1 MNTLNLQ
8 QLWTQSDPITHTVAA
23 ILLLMSV
30 LSWAVMLSK
39 LWQQY
44 ILFRHASQRDREL
57 IAQTPNTN
65 GRFNPFHE
73 LATAGYR
80 SSLDFRESAT
90 TDTPAD
96 MDRGDWIALRLHY
109 VLDECGDR
117 LQRGLGVLASI
128 GSTAP
133 FVGLFGTVWGV
144 YHALQAI
151 SLMQQPDLA
160 QVAGPVGESLIMTA
174 FGLFV
179 AIPAVLGFNALN
191 RRNQTVLF
199 QAQHF
204 AQELHAFLLTGK
216 RLALHT
222 HGTQD

>member
-1 MNTLNLQ
+1 MNALNLQ
-8 QLWTQSDPITHTVAA
+8 QLWAQSDLITHTVAA
-23 ILLLMSV
+23 ILLIMSI
-30 LSWAVMLSK
+30 LSWAVMLGK

-44 ILFRHASQRDREL
+44 TLFRDASQRDREL

-65 GRFNPFHE
+65 GHFNPFHE

-80 SSLDFRESAT
+80 SKMDFHGQ
-90 TDTPAD
+90 PAAEQTAEI
-96 MDRGDWIALRLHY
+96 DRSDWIQLRLRF
-109 VLDECGDR
+109 VLDECSDR
-117 LQRGLGVLASI
+117 LQRGLGILASI

-179 AIPAVLGFNALN
+179 AIPAVLGFNTLN

-222 HGTQD
+222 NSTQD

>member
-1 MNTLNLQ
+1 MNALNLQ
-8 QLWTQSDPITHTVAA
+8 QLWAQSDLITHTVAA
-23 ILLLMSV
+23 ILLIMSI
-30 LSWAVMLSK
+30 LSWAVMLGK

-44 ILFRHASQRDREL
+44 ALFRDASQRDREL

-65 GRFNPFHE
+65 GHFNPFHA

-80 SSLDFRESAT
+80 SKMDFHGQ
-90 TDTPAD
+90 PAAEQTAEI
-96 MDRGDWIALRLHY
+96 DRSDWIQLRLRF
-109 VLDECGDR
+109 VLDECSDR
-117 LQRGLGVLASI
+117 LQRGLGILASI

-216 RLALHT
+216 RLALHSSSK
-222 HGTQD
+222 